1 MKKITILFHT
11 QTKHNTQIT
20 LKKPFAQDRKWKLRV
35 GRVAIIWYQRVYFFQ
50 RRHTKFYLEDT
61 L

>member
-20 LKKPFAQDRKWKLRV
+20 LKKPFAQDRK
-35 GRVAIIWYQRVYFFQ
+35 
-50 RRHTKFYLEDT
+50 
-61 L
+61 